1 MRRSNY
7 DKFPVTNITGE
18 IWVGIE
24 DIISQLQ
31 REIVKK
37 DFILV
42 VDCYVGVSLDK
53 LYECLINLHPDLCIN
68 TECLMKPENEVR
80 DMTYPYV
87 TDDELFGYRT
97 RLNISD
103 FFDHEKV
110 SAFRKRI
117 SSEKGIKIILGCGAS
132 WICPDADLLVYGDIA
147 RWELQQRFRR
157 HEIKALGV
165 DVRNESPARQ
175 YKRGYFCDW
184 QVCDTLKKSIYEKV
198 CYWLDMNIPLTPK
211 MISKDTFMR
220 GLAKTIEGPFRVVPF
235 FDPAPWG
242 GQWMKDVCDLDKN
255 ADNFGWCFD
264 CVPEENSL
272 MLRVNGVDFE
282 MPSVNLVYLK
292 TSELLGEP
300 VEARFR
306 YGLIS

>member
-103 FFDHEKV
+103 FFDHP
-110 SAFRKRI
+110 
-117 SSEKGIKIILGCGAS
+117 KI
-132 WICPDADLLVYGDIA
+132 
-147 RWELQQRFRR
+147 
-157 HEIKALGV
+157 
-165 DVRNESPARQ
+165 RNYHPIH
-175 YKRGYFCDW
+175 D
-184 QVCDTLKKSIYEKV
+184 
-198 CYWLDMNIPLTPK
+198 
-211 MISKDTFMR
+211 
-220 GLAKTIEGPFRVVPF
+220 
-235 FDPAPWG
+235 
-242 GQWMKDVCDLDKN
+242 
-255 ADNFGWCFD
+255 
-264 CVPEENSL
+264 
-272 MLRVNGVDFE
+272 
-282 MPSVNLVYLK
+282 
-292 TSELLGEP
+292 
-300 VEARFR
+300 
-306 YGLIS
+306 

>member
-68 TECLMKPENEVR
+68 TECLMNPENEVR

-110 SAFRKRI
+110 SGF
-117 SSEKGIKIILGCGAS
+117 
-132 WICPDADLLVYGDIA
+132 P
-147 RWELQQRFRR
+147 
-157 HEIKALGV
+157 
-165 DVRNESPARQ
+165 
-175 YKRGYFCDW
+175 
-184 QVCDTLKKSIYEKV
+184 
-198 CYWLDMNIPLTPK
+198 
-211 MISKDTFMR
+211 
-220 GLAKTIEGPFRVVPF
+220 
-235 FDPAPWG
+235 
-242 GQWMKDVCDLDKN
+242 
-255 ADNFGWCFD
+255 
-264 CVPEENSL
+264 
-272 MLRVNGVDFE
+272 
-282 MPSVNLVYLK
+282 
-292 TSELLGEP
+292 
-300 VEARFR
+300 
-306 YGLIS
+306 

>member
-68 TECLMKPENEVR
+68 TEYLMKPENEVR

-198 CYWLDMNIPLTPK
+198 CYWLDMNIPFVMVP
-211 MISKDTFMR
+211 IS
-220 GLAKTIEGPFRVVPF
+220 LY
-235 FDPAPWG
+235 
-242 GQWMKDVCDLDKN
+242 N
-255 ADNFGWCFD
+255 
-264 CVPEENSL
+264 
-272 MLRVNGVDFE
+272 
-282 MPSVNLVYLK
+282 
-292 TSELLGEP
+292 
-300 VEARFR
+300 
-306 YGLIS
+306 

>member
-68 TECLMKPENEVR
+68 TEYLMKPENEVR

-157 HEIKALGV
+157 HEIKALGG
-165 DVRNESPARQ
+165 R
-175 YKRGYFCDW
+175 
-184 QVCDTLKKSIYEKV
+184 I
-198 CYWLDMNIPLTPK
+198 
-211 MISKDTFMR
+211 
-220 GLAKTIEGPFRVVPF
+220 
-235 FDPAPWG
+235 
-242 GQWMKDVCDLDKN
+242 
-255 ADNFGWCFD
+255 
-264 CVPEENSL
+264 
-272 MLRVNGVDFE
+272 
-282 MPSVNLVYLK
+282 
-292 TSELLGEP
+292 
-300 VEARFR
+300 
-306 YGLIS
+306 

>member
-147 RWELQQRFRR
+147 RWEWMSETNHQPGNTSEGIFVIGRCVIL
-157 HEIKALGV
+157 
-165 DVRNESPARQ
+165 
-175 YKRGYFCDW
+175 
-184 QVCDTLKKSIYEKV
+184 LKKVY
-198 CYWLDMNIPLTPK
+198 
-211 MISKDTFMR
+211 MR
-220 GLAKTIEGPFRVVPF
+220 KSAI
-235 FDPAPWG
+235 
-242 GQWMKDVCDLDKN
+242 
-255 ADNFGWCFD
+255 GW
-264 CVPEENSL
+264 
-272 MLRVNGVDFE
+272 
-282 MPSVNLVYLK
+282 
-292 TSELLGEP
+292 
-300 VEARFR
+300 
-306 YGLIS
+306 I